1 MGPLTLPS
9 AGPIYLDT
17 SAFIYSVER
26 IEPYRALLEP
36 MWREA
41 QTERFTIVSSDLA
54 VLETLIKP
62 LREGDHVVE
71 QLFRAL
77 FDSNEVRLI
86 PATRALWEMAALIRA
101 ATGLKTPDALHA
113 ASARH
118 ADCTLFITNDDDF
131 VRVDDLPVAILD
143 DYVRR

>member
-9 AGPIYLDT
+9 AGPIYLDA

-36 MWREA
+36 MWLEA
-41 QTERFTIVSSDLA
+41 QAGRFTIVSSDLA